1 MKCLLKDRLSE
12 RTLMTIQRRRQ
23 WRRARHPVLEHVT
36 NQYFDGVYFQMKKYP
51 HKFRQRG
58 LEAAKFIDQK
68 ARYDPNR
75 FGYVEVNGHDY
86 EWKKMRDG
94 TVKLVLVK

>member
-1 MKCLLKDRLSE
+1 
-12 RTLMTIQRRRQ
+12 
-23 WRRARHPVLEHVT
+23 
-36 NQYFDGVYFQMKKYP
+36 MKKYP

-58 LEAAKFIDQK
+58 LLAKKFIDQK
-68 ARYDPNR
+68 TRYDPNR

>member
-1 MKCLLKDRLSE
+1 
-12 RTLMTIQRRRQ
+12 MTIQRRRQ

-68 ARYDPNR
+68 ARCDPDR
-75 FGYVEVNGHDY
+75 FGYVEMYGNDY

-94 TVKLVLVK
+94 TVKLMLVK